1 MPQGYRIQQVT
12 APAAGPVTLAEMK
25 EWLRVD
31 HSLEDSRIQVALD
44 AAVRWCEDQAER
56 AFVKRRVRA
65 LLDAFPDAG
74 GAIELPLPRAIE
86 VYFVKYYDDAGS
98 DITLDPAT
106 YILDDVSEP
115 GLLCL
120 APTKTWPSAQAGRVN
135 GVRVEYEA
143 GYGDPAAVDPRAKQA
158 VQLLAAH
165 WFENREAVL
174 TGTIQAELALGL
186 KALLGQLWP
195 GKLR

>member
-1 MPQGYRIQQVT
+1 MAQGYRIQQVT
-12 APAAGPVTLAEMK
+12 APATGPVTLAEMK

-31 HSLEDSRIQVALD
+31 HSLEDGRIQGAMD
-44 AAVRWCEDQAER
+44 AAVLWCEDQAER

-65 LLDAFPDAG
+65 VLDEFPADG
-74 GAIELPLPRAIE
+74 GAIELPIPRAIE
-86 VYFVKYYDDAGS
+86 VYFVKYNDEAGAEQ
-98 DITLDPAT
+98 TLAPLT

-120 APTKTWPSAQAGRVN
+120 APSQVWPTVQVGRVN
-135 GVRVEYEA
+135 AVRVEYEA
-143 GYGDPAAVDPRAKQA
+143 GYGDAAQVDPRAKQA

-165 WFENREAVL
+165 WYENREAVI
-174 TGTIQAELALGL
+174 TGTIQAELDLSL
-186 KALLGQLWP
+186 RALLTQLWP